1 MKHVYDIL
9 DVLRDELRSHPA
21 VNTVSYGDITDLDL
35 DKTTMFPL
43 SHLLIDSASYGERT
57 VTFSIKIL
65 CADIVDYNQSESQ
78 FDEFYGNDNLHDVM
92 NTQFQVINSLI
103 MKLRRGD
110 LFKSNYQVTSTP
122 SAEPFK
128 ESYGNVLAG
137 WTTQVDIEIPN
148 AIAICIESGSSSNNS
163 SSNNNCISNNNGS
176 SGSSG
181 SVPVVTRPTTRF
193 AQLDSQFSYQVI
205 ATNNPTSYSVF
216 SPPEGL
222 VIDESTGLISGVTTG
237 DARLDSMS
245 VKAANQYGES
255 ESVLIGIR
263 MIEED
268 PTVLLPPDELTA
280 TDQGFDVSTGFE
292 FRLGWNYPPYTGD
305 ITIIEIYRDGVLK
318 RTETN
323 TVGGSQQ
330 TATVR
335 KNLSNVPTYSYT
347 IRFGNSEGNFYEM
360 SEPLLVDL

>member
-103 MKLRRGD
+103 TKLMRGD

-137 WTTQVDIEIPN
+137 WTTVIQIEIPN
-148 AIAICIESGSSSNNS
+148 GVSIC
-163 SSNNNCISNNNGS
+163 
-176 SGSSG
+176 
-181 SVPVVTRPTTRF
+181 
-193 AQLDSQFSYQVI
+193 
-205 ATNNPTSYSVF
+205 
-216 SPPEGL
+216 
-222 VIDESTGLISGVTTG
+222 
-237 DARLDSMS
+237 
-245 VKAANQYGES
+245 
-255 ESVLIGIR
+255 
-263 MIEED
+263 
-268 PTVLLPPDELTA
+268 
-280 TDQGFDVSTGFE
+280 
-292 FRLGWNYPPYTGD
+292 
-305 ITIIEIYRDGVLK
+305 
-318 RTETN
+318 
-323 TVGGSQQ
+323 
-330 TATVR
+330 
-335 KNLSNVPTYSYT
+335 
-347 IRFGNSEGNFYEM
+347 
-360 SEPLLVDL
+360 

>member
-57 VTFSIKIL
+57 ITFSIKLL

-103 MKLRRGD
+103 TKLMRGD

-137 WTTQVDIEIPN
+137 WTTVIQIEI
-148 AIAICIESGSSSNNS
+148 
-163 SSNNNCISNNNGS
+163 
-176 SGSSG
+176 
-181 SVPVVTRPTTRF
+181 T
-193 AQLDSQFSYQVI
+193 
-205 ATNNPTSYSVF
+205 
-216 SPPEGL
+216 
-222 VIDESTGLISGVTTG
+222 
-237 DARLDSMS
+237 
-245 VKAANQYGES
+245 K
-255 ESVLIGIR
+255 
-263 MIEED
+263 
-268 PTVLLPPDELTA
+268 
-280 TDQGFDVSTGFE
+280 
-292 FRLGWNYPPYTGD
+292 
-305 ITIIEIYRDGVLK
+305 
-318 RTETN
+318 
-323 TVGGSQQ
+323 
-330 TATVR
+330 
-335 KNLSNVPTYSYT
+335 
-347 IRFGNSEGNFYEM
+347 
-360 SEPLLVDL
+360 